1 MKKSVLKNFTN
12 FTGRQLCCGFFL
24 IKWQAFWHATL
35 LKRGPSPGF
44 PCEYLE
50 IFKNTY
56 FEVETLENEIYSCF
70 TMSVSHTL
78 LTGKSKESM
87 PKLFYCKR
95 NMVQCKTLIQLFPFW
110 KQKSPHPN

>member
-1 MKKSVLKNFTN
+1 MKKSVLENFTN

-35 LKRGPSPGF
+35 LKRGSSTGF

-56 FEVETLENEIYSCF
+56 FEVETLENEIFSCF
-70 TMSVSHTL
+70 MMSVSHTL
-78 LTGKSKESM
+78 LMVKVK
-87 PKLFYCKR
+87 KVYR
-95 NMVQCKTLIQLFPFW
+95 NSFTVKGIW
-110 KQKSPHPN
+110 YSVKH